1 MKTLGKF
8 PLITAS
14 SLNSFVCCFLLPQ
27 ENCHNFQI
35 ITKTVEHTM
44 FRNKISDRANLF
56 LSVALLFSK
65 VPEYL
70 NPQICLLCKGEL
82 QKDENK
88 TFAAVLSLFEQIGK
102 KRRGLGDSW
111 RRPVGWQWWRRLA
124 NSLNN
129 CAPALGISQGW
140 HSPPAF
146 PSLLGRKIP
155 YPCQILWIFC
165 LQC

>member
-1 MKTLGKF
+1 
-8 PLITAS
+8 
-14 SLNSFVCCFLLPQ
+14 
-27 ENCHNFQI
+27 
-35 ITKTVEHTM
+35 M

-102 KRRGLGDSW
+102 KRRGRGDSW
-111 RRPVGWQWWRRLA
+111 RRPVGWQW
-124 NSLNN
+124 
-129 CAPALGISQGW
+129 
-140 HSPPAF
+140 
-146 PSLLGRKIP
+146 
-155 YPCQILWIFC
+155 
-165 LQC
+165 